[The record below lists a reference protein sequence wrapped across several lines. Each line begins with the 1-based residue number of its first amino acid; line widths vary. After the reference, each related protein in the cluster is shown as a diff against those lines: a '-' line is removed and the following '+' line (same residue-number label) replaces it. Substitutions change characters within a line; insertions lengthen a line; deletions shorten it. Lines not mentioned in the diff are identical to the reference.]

1 MELEFNKEHLG
12 KIYNIEMSEEFIK
25 DYEEYEK
32 RLSDEERDFD
42 SFLKENGIKL

>member
-1 MELEFNKEHLG
+1 MELVFNKEQFG
-12 KIYNIEMSEEFIK
+12 NIYNIEMSEEFIK

-32 RLSDEERDFD
+32 HLSEEEREFD